1 MEKRKNGII
10 FFLMEKNTTIVNR
23 NRVMYAANR
32 MQLQIRHFARGV
44 FSAGAGRD
52 HGAAVQPV
60 LPPHCQSGGPLL
72 LHP

>member
-44 FSAGAGRD
+44 FPRARGEITA
-52 HGAAVQPV
+52 
-60 LPPHCQSGGPLL
+60 LPFNRFFLPIANPYGSSC
-72 LHP
+72 